1 MNLGFER
8 SAGLYA
14 FVRTVEAG
22 SFSGAARIAGTT
34 PSAVSKSV
42 ERLERRLNTKLFLRS
57 TRALTLTP
65 DGIAYFERVAP
76 LLRQLEEADEVV
88 LGAGRLQGRLRVS
101 LPGVCEPFLIDVL
114 TREFLPRY
122 PDIRLEVNVT
132 DRHIDLIREG
142 FDIALRVGDVGD
154 GEWIARPLGRL
165 PLTLVASPDYIAHHG
180 APRAIDELK
189 AARHVRYLLKGRP
202 FPIIFGDGETLT
214 TDGVLDTDS
223 GQTLRTSALNGVG
236 IAQILRLSV
245 TADLRTGNLV
255 EIMPERPLRAIP
267 FQALHIFGRLLPL
280 RARVLID
287 FISES
292 LALHIRSG

>member
-22 SFSGAARIAGTT
+22 SFSGAARLAGTT

-57 TRALTLTP
+57 TRALSLTP
-65 DGIAYFERVAP
+65 DGSAYFERVAP

-88 LGAGRLQGRLRVS
+88 QGGRRLQGRLRVS

-114 TREFLPRY
+114 TRQFMSRY
-122 PDIRLEVNVT
+122 PDIRLEINVA

-154 GEWIARPLGRL
+154 GEWVARPLGRL
-165 PLTLVASPDYIAHHG
+165 PLTLVASPDYVARYG
-180 APRAIDELK
+180 TPRSIDELK

-202 FPIIFGDGETLT
+202 FPITFGDGETLM

-223 GQTLRTSALNGVG
+223 GQALRTSALNGVG
-236 IAQILRLSV
+236 IAQILRLAV
-245 TADLRTGNLV
+245 TSDLAAGNLV
-255 EIMPERPLRAIP
+255 EVMPERPLRAIP

-280 RARVLID
+280 RARLFID
-287 FISES
+287 FLSES
-292 LALHIRSG
+292 LAAHVRRE